1 MYPKLL
7 IIIRNNQ
14 FCVQDTTFS
23 QFRFKKG
30 QKNEFY
36 DPEIVTADNKNAIE
50 TPFLVVLRPQKGMGG
65 ITIGFQEK
73 SNFFSS
79 ISLDLGVKIAVF
91 PQGGRLTPPP
101 TAGRVKM
108 QLDILKICCSN
119 VLDNKMLT
127 TLKSEVQSF
136 FDQI

>member
-1 MYPKLL
+1 MYPKLF

-30 QKNEFY
+30 QKTEFY

-73 SNFFSS
+73 SNFFNS

-101 TAGRVKM
+101 TADRVNLHKK
-108 QLDILKICCSN
+108 QTCGFLLEILSIQIAFGK
-119 VLDNKMLT
+119 
-127 TLKSEVQSF
+127 KSVKSGK
-136 FDQI
+136 